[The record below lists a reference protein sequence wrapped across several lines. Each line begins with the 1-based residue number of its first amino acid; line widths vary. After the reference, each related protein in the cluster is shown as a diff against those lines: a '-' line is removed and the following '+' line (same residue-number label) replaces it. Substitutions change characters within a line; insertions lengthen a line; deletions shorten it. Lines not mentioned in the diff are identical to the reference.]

1 MAVKPVALREIEK
14 QSKNIY
20 EAVVVMSKKARQINQ
35 GRYEEKVIDESED
48 ISELDVLDELP
59 QIDPENYEEKEK
71 VTTEALDQFLSGEVQ
86 WETLEDEE
94 FDLQMLPHTDME
106 HRMNNVLENG
116 PASLEITL
124 FAHKVK

>member
-86 WETLEDEE
+86 WEALEDEE
-94 FDLQMLPHTDME
+94 
-106 HRMNNVLENG
+106 
-116 PASLEITL
+116 S
-124 FAHKVK
+124 